1 MKSLFILLLSALFVT
16 FLSLTSAAHKETCE
30 VEQTIVSQDTAQFL
44 EYYGQVLFYNDY
56 DELLPVKIVK
66 DASLEYIN
74 YTTNLKKSATLNK
87 MRCNNKDFIVCVVEN
102 DSSYQ
107 VLASYNISPPEEKV
121 RDYGLFISES
131 EFKIY
136 KCKPP
141 KGKIESYNLNF
152 DNIDNESFKRY
163 CKTLKNFKAY
173 IEPTSQAAK
182 FKIYFGGVD
191 NKGVKHFFKTY
202 IIKT

>member
-1 MKSLFILLLSALFVT
+1 MKNFIISSLTALFFS
-16 FLSLTSAAHKETCE
+16 FLFFAGTPTQSCA
-30 VEQTIVSQDTAQFL
+30 VEDNLQGQDTIQFL
-44 EYYGQVLFYNDY
+44 EYYGNSLVYDDY
-56 DELLPVKIVK
+56 GEKIVVKIVD
-66 DASLEYIN
+66 DACEEYSN
-74 YTTNLKKSATLNK
+74 YTINLKKKAVLNK
-87 MRCNNKDFIVCVVEN
+87 MYCKGQEFVVCVVEN
-102 DSSYQ
+102 DSNYS
-107 VLASYNISPPEEKV
+107 VLASKVNSPSEGKV